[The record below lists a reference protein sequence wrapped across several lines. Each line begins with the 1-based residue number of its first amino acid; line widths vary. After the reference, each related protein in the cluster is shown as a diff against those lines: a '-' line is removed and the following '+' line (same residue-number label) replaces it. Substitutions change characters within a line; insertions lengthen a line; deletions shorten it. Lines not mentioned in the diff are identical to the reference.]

1 MSGKSVVVDDF
12 NFVRAVGFPTETD
25 APLII
30 DSNGVKTL
38 PIALEGFQ
46 SIAGWDGELDEFGD
60 SVQLGELPQSNTLDG
75 GWNGPDFPL
84 FEKELGLL

>member
-1 MSGKSVVVDDF
+1 
-12 NFVRAVGFPTETD
+12 
-25 APLII
+25 
-30 DSNGVKTL
+30 
-38 PIALEGFQ
+38 
-46 SIAGWDGELDEFGD
+46 LDEFGD